1 MASLAPMPASTDTP
15 AITGQRVALHLAEA
29 SWVELIG
36 ADGSRIEYSMLP
48 AGTAREYQVA
58 GKASLRIGNTRGASL
73 VIDGSPLDLAPFS
86 HANVAR
92 VALGEGTP
100 VPTPNL

>member
-1 MASLAPMPASTDTP
+1 
-15 AITGQRVALHLAEA
+15 
-29 SWVELIG
+29 
-36 ADGSRIEYSMLP
+36 
-48 AGTAREYQVA
+48 
-58 GKASLRIGNTRGASL
+58 
-73 VIDGSPLDLAPFS
+73 LDLAPFS

>member
-1 MASLAPMPASTDTP
+1 MPSRSP
-15 AITGQRVALHLAEA
+15 AAVGQRVLLKLAES

-36 ADGSRIEYSMLP
+36 ADGSRIEYAMLP

-73 VIDGSPLDLAPFS
+73 SVDGKELDLPS
-86 HANVAR
+86 YSRGNVAR
-92 VALGEGTP
+92 V
-100 VPTPNL
+100 NLSETGPSPSGNP